1 MRTATVVYDS
11 GRGYWFAD
19 ADSDHERIYIHQRDV
34 IKKRFLKVNDRIR
47 YELAPSDKHPG
58 EVRAVNVE
66 VCGRVIARQVGA
78 GPGSAS

>member
-1 MRTATVVYDS
+1 MHTATVVYDS

-47 YELAPSDKHPG
+47 YELYPSDKHPG

-66 VCGRVIARQVGA
+66 VVGHTIAVQRA
-78 GPGSAS
+78 TSAVKS